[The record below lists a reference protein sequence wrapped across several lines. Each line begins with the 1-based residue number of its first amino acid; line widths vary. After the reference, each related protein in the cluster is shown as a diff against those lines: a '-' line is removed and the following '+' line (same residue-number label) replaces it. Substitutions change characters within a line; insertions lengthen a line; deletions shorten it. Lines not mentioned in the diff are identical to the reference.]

1 LSLGKEGGG
10 QAMKKAVSIGLV
22 VLLVVVAY
30 GLSGCSRS
38 SERGA
43 GVNQAIAV
51 LHPTQGNKVQG
62 TVSFVKEKDGLRVA
76 ASIDG
81 LSPGLHG
88 FHMHE
93 YGDCSSVDANSA
105 GGHFN
110 PMNMPHAGPT
120 AEKRHAGDFG
130 NILADSSGN
139 GKVVLIDPKLSLEGA
154 NSIIGRSVVVHAQ
167 ADDFTTQ
174 PTGASGPRVAC
185 GVIGIAK

>member
-1 LSLGKEGGG
+1 
-10 QAMKKAVSIGLV
+10 MKKALGVGFL
-22 VLLVVVAY
+22 VLLLVVAY

-43 GVNQAIAV
+43 GVTQAIAV
-51 LHPTQGNKVQG
+51 MHPTQGNKVQG
-62 TVSFVKEKDGLRVA
+62 TVSFVKEKDGIHMV

-88 FHMHE
+88 FHLHE
-93 YGDCSSVDANSA
+93 YGDCSSPDANSA

-110 PMNMPHAGPT
+110 PMVMAHGGPT
-120 AEKRHAGDFG
+120 SEKRHAGDFG
-130 NILADSSGN
+130 NIQADSSGH
-139 GKVVLIDPKLSLEGA
+139 GRLALVDPKLSFEGA
-154 NSIIGRSVVVHAQ
+154 DSIIGRSVVVHAQ

-185 GVIGIAK
+185 GVVGIAK